1 MGLELKVIAAVVIGG
16 GSLTGGRGSIAGTLC
31 GAIMLAVILN
41 GCTQLGLPV
50 SIEKI
55 VVGSIIIFAVFL
67 DQPVAKQFL
76 RKLFR
81 RGL

>member
-1 MGLELKVIAAVVIGG
+1 
-16 GSLTGGRGSIAGTLC
+16 
-31 GAIMLAVILN
+31 LN